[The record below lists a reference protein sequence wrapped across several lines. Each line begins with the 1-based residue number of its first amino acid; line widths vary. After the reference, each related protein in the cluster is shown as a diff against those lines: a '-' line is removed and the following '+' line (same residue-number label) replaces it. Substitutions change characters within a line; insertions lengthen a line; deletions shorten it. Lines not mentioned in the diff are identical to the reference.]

1 MDSVCY
7 TASWVYCMSGIQ
19 ESLKFQVFI
28 KTDCEVDTEVDS
40 KDKLTRLVDE
50 RNIRE
55 IRNFLIDR
63 RLGRPKMQ
71 KYTELANWYL

>member
-1 MDSVCY
+1 
-7 TASWVYCMSGIQ
+7 MSGIQ

-55 IRNFLIDR
+55 IRELPY
-63 RLGRPKMQ
+63 RPKVR
-71 KYTELANWYL
+71 